1 MSARTGSANL
11 FDRFPAVPVSHFRR
25 EAVPKEAWD
34 AAWHLVAPTIDAN
47 RRADFQ
53 RLLCI
58 AFMEGVRMGMKA
70 EDLLRD

>member
-1 MSARTGSANL
+1 MSARTGTANL
-11 FDRFPAVPVSHFRR
+11 FDRFPVVPVNAFEKR
-25 EAVPKEAWD
+25 AVPKEAWD
-34 AAWHLVAPTIDAN
+34 AAWHLVAPTIDRN

-70 EDLLRD
+70 EELSK